1 VGAAAVGLAVFLMS
15 GGLPA
20 SAAPLPPREKKSPF
34 QPEEVRKV
42 VPPGTD
48 QKAGTA
54 HPFAA
59 VRASLR
65 QALPPDQLAAAEQAL
80 DRFEQQAQTPPR
92 PPQGPA
98 GGPGQQMEEMME
110 RMRQRMGGMP
120 GMGGFGMSAAQS
132 RLGASLQLPSPTLV
146 DQLDLPKGEG
156 LVIQGLQKGSAA
168 SKAGVKENDILLE
181 LNGKKVPSDLG
192 RFDELL
198 RKIKADKKVDAVVL
212 RKGKRETIESLSL
225 PEAKAGLGGPG
236 MLGGPA
242 GMEERMQQMMERMGR
257 PGGMPGMP
265 PGMGMAGGMGF
276 GGGMGGMPG
285 MMGGGGEGVL
295 TTIHRRGDHFTTRY
309 QEGNLVITLT
319 GTVDNGKAKLKEV
332 HVQDAGSGHDY
343 SSLEKVPERYKDK
356 VKSLREASEKG
367 GGTGEVETPPA
378 KGTKPQTRLRPGA
391 GGTQSPPAASGKQ
404 SKDQ

>member
-1 VGAAAVGLAVFLMS
+1 VALVGLAVLLTG

-20 SAAPLPPREKKSPF
+20 SAAPLPPPEKKSPF
-34 QPEEVRKV
+34 QPEEVRKAI
-42 VPPGTD
+42 PPGTSH
-48 QKAGTA
+48 QPGSA

-65 QALPPDQLAAAEQAL
+65 QALPPDQLIAAEQAL
-80 DRFEQQAQTPPR
+80 DRFEQQAQNAPR
-92 PPQGPA
+92 PGQGPGA
-98 GGPGQQMEEMME
+98 PSQQMQEMME
-110 RMRQRMGGMP
+110 RMRRQMGMP

-132 RLGASLQLPSPTLV
+132 RLGASLRPPSPTLV

-168 SKAGVKENDILLE
+168 AKAGVKENDILLE

-212 RKGKRETIESLSL
+212 RKGKRETIEGLSL
-225 PEAKAGLGGPG
+225 PEAKVAAGGPG
-236 MLGGPA
+236 MLGGPG
-242 GMEERMQQMMERMGR
+242 GMQERMQQMMERMGR
-257 PGGMPGMP
+257 MPGGMPGMP
-265 PGMGMAGGMGF
+265 SGMGGMPGGMGF
-276 GGGMGGMPG
+276 GGGMGGMG
-285 MMGGGGEGVL
+285 AMMGGGGEGVL

-309 QEGNLVITLT
+309 QEGSLVITLT
-319 GTVDNGKAKLKEV
+319 GTVDKGKARLKEV

-343 SSLEKVPERYKDK
+343 SSLEKVPERYQDK
-356 VKSLREASEKG
+356 VKSLVEASEKG

-378 KGTKPQTRLRPGA
+378 KGTKPQTRLRPSPGD
-391 GGTQSPPAASGKQ
+391 GTKPPPAPTGKE
-404 SKDQ
+404 SKDK